1 MDRWSWTI
9 SIPGVPSMVPA
20 ARAFV
25 RAFLDGHPLAADA
38 ELITSE
44 YVTNAIRHTSSGEG
58 GVIHLTVAATAQAVR
73 IEVTDRGPPPSP
85 ETETGP
91 APRPGGAAGEDEN
104 GRGLLIVDHLATRWG
119 HFGVF
124 GGPVTAWA
132 ELGDPAAADPG
143 ASAASAA
150 ETSAAE
156 TSAAETSAAGAGA
169 GCRGEPGGGQAC
181 GGATSARR
189 E

>member
-1 MDRWSWTI
+1 VDRWSWTI

-25 RAFLDGHPLAADA
+25 RAFLDSHPLATDA

-58 GVIHLTVAATAQAVR
+58 GVIHLTIASTPRAVR
-73 IEVTDRGPPPSP
+73 IEVTDHGRASSSP
-85 ETETGP
+85 DAGTEP
-91 APRPGGAAGEDEN
+91 APQPGGACGEGEN
-104 GRGLLIVDHLATRWG
+104 GRGLLIVDYLATRWG
-119 HFGVF
+119 HFGVS

-132 ELGDPAAADPG
+132 ELGDPAAG
-143 ASAASAA
+143 
-150 ETSAAE
+150 E
-156 TSAAETSAAGAGA
+156 AGGE
-169 GCRGEPGGGQAC
+169 GGGEPGGEAGGGRAG

>member
-25 RAFLDGHPLAADA
+25 RAFLDDHPLAADA

-73 IEVTDRGPPPSP
+73 IEVTDRGQPPSP
-85 ETETGP
+85 EAETGP

-132 ELGDPAAADPG
+132 ELGDPAA
-143 ASAASAA
+143 S
-150 ETSAAE
+150 ETGPAGTGTAQ
-156 TSAAETSAAGAGA
+156 AGPAQAGAGF
-169 GCRGEPGGGQAC
+169 GEPGGGQAR